1 MRKFLVRLFIKDY
14 TNYNDTAVRTA
25 YGKLSGVVGIVSNLF
40 LSVIKMITGFL
51 VASVSIMADGI
62 NNLSDAA
69 SSIITLIGFKMSSMP
84 PDKDHPYGHQRI
96 EYVAAMAVS
105 FIILV
110 VGGVLLKSS
119 IEKVLNPEPMETSP
133 VIFIILAASI
143 LIKFWQS
150 RFNRANG
157 KLIHSQALIN
167 TSVDSLNDVIA
178 TSTVLVS
185 LLVFEFANL
194 NIDGYIGILVSL
206 FIIFSGIKLL
216 KETISPLIGE
226 APSQEFID
234 KITNEI
240 LAYPGVLGI
249 HDLVI
254 HSYGPAKTFI
264 TVHVEVDCRVDIIV
278 SHDVIDN
285 IEHDFQEKYDIN
297 LVIHMDPIDT
307 VNEETLK
314 LRDFVK
320 NVLESIDP
328 ILRFHDFRVVHGPT
342 HSNIIFDVVMPI
354 QYPQSAEDIKAEIT
368 TKIKEKDKKYNP
380 VITVDR
386 DFS

>member
-157 KLIHSQALIN
+157 KLI
-167 TSVDSLNDVIA
+167 
-178 TSTVLVS
+178 
-185 LLVFEFANL
+185 
-194 NIDGYIGILVSL
+194 
-206 FIIFSGIKLL
+206 
-216 KETISPLIGE
+216 
-226 APSQEFID
+226 
-234 KITNEI
+234 
-240 LAYPGVLGI
+240 
-249 HDLVI
+249 
-254 HSYGPAKTFI
+254 
-264 TVHVEVDCRVDIIV
+264 
-278 SHDVIDN
+278 
-285 IEHDFQEKYDIN
+285 
-297 LVIHMDPIDT
+297 
-307 VNEETLK
+307 
-314 LRDFVK
+314 
-320 NVLESIDP
+320 
-328 ILRFHDFRVVHGPT
+328 
-342 HSNIIFDVVMPI
+342 
-354 QYPQSAEDIKAEIT
+354 
-368 TKIKEKDKKYNP
+368 
-380 VITVDR
+380 
-386 DFS
+386 